1 MGKQFLAIF
10 PLFFCVSCLL
20 AATRGLQKSTINT
33 LIAEELPTTHRLQKS
48 SINTW
53 IAEEFDQHRNLG
65 IALAFS
71 SNQT

>member
-1 MGKQFLAIF
+1 
-10 PLFFCVSCLL
+10 
-20 AATRGLQKSTINT
+20 
-33 LIAEELPTTHRLQKS
+33 LQKS